1 MMSQIFSS
9 LCFCH
14 KPQILNKNTINI
26 DNENN
31 INNCP
36 EEQNKHNRTKSYS
49 NYINKNQQSI
59 QLNNKKERISV
70 NNSKLMSR
78 RLSID
83 YKFLN
88 KVIMSKKKYED
99 ENDENKIIND
109 FKERIDDIINESIN
123 KKSISE
129 SDDLSYDCNY
139 DNDNVN
145 KSLLSFKD

>member
-14 KPQILNKNTINI
+14 KPQILNNNNINI

-31 INNCP
+31 INNSP

-88 KVIMSKKKYED
+88 KLIINKKKYED